1 VLTSGIGVGDTNG
14 DGRDDI
20 AVSYGGNSPDSR
32 MALWIQLADGS
43 LDMPVIHNS
52 YDIPEPVEIADLDL
66 DGQADVVT
74 LHGGWLQAGVY
85 PGRAG
90 GYLADEQLYS
100 IPYSSH
106 SNPHGLAIGDV
117 NGDGWPDVVGADAES
132 GVIILRNRAVSQP
145 TEPGPPT
152 LNSATAGDGSVTL
165 AWTAPDDDGGSP
177 LTNYLGEVQ
186 PTGPYC
192 FVSGTSCTISGL
204 TNGTTYTFTVRAGN
218 EAGLGP
224 DSNSLSAMPGV
235 APSAPRS
242 LAANPNLA
250 AGVGL
255 TWQAPSAPG
264 DPALQGYR
272 IYRGAPGGPLTV
284 HATVNMQ
291 ASSFTDTAV
300 VNGGSYAY
308 QIAAFNAFDE
318 GPRTTVVTAQRGTAP
333 SAPWSVTATVGK
345 GITLKWAAPAS
356 TGGASVTAYRI
367 YRSTTSGTE
376 TLLVGVN
383 GSTLTYVDKAVT
395 KKVRYFYWITAV
407 NALGEGAHSPE
418 VSATAR

>member
-1 VLTSGIGVGDTNG
+1 
-14 DGRDDI
+14 
-20 AVSYGGNSPDSR
+20 
-32 MALWIQLADGS
+32 
-43 LDMPVIHNS
+43 
-52 YDIPEPVEIADLDL
+52 
-66 DGQADVVT
+66 
-74 LHGGWLQAGVY
+74 
-85 PGRAG
+85 
-90 GYLADEQLYS
+90 
-100 IPYSSH
+100 
-106 SNPHGLAIGDV
+106 
-117 NGDGWPDVVGADAES
+117 
-132 GVIILRNRAVSQP
+132 
-145 TEPGPPT
+145 

-177 LTNYLGEVQ
+177 LTNYLAEVQ